1 MLEMSKKESRAHPDG
16 EKDNPQRVWV
26 TRAAGEG
33 WSRVEILQPAP
44 VPATTR
50 TRDPCRLANP

>member
-16 EKDNPQRVWV
+16 EKDNPQQVWV

-44 VPATTR
+44 MTR
-50 TRDPCRLANP
+50 AGWPTRDFP